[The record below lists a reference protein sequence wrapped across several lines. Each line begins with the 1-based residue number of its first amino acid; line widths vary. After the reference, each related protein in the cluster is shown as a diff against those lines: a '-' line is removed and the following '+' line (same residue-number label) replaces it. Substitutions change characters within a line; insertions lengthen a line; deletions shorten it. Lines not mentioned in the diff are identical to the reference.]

1 MNQLKIILDRLKQ
14 YYNAENNRQ
23 LAQKIGVNY
32 QTLNTWIKRNKIPYD
47 LLHQIGQNENI
58 SIDWLLTGRGEMFL
72 KEAAQNI
79 NNQDGIVIAN
89 SSPINGNITISTN
102 THNKKVTQKEDELL
116 EAYRKLPPKRQQ
128 YYYHKILS
136 DAIEYELKDENN
148 SHSNHL

>member
-1 MNQLKIILDRLKQ
+1 MNNYREIMDRLKLFFNVNSDRKVAEKLGIN
-14 YYNAENNRQ
+14 YNTIKTWSNR
-23 LAQKIGVNY
+23 G
-32 QTLNTWIKRNKIPYD
+32 KIP
-47 LLHQIGQNENI
+47 LEKILSRLQNETIN
-58 SIDWLLTGRGEMFL
+58 IDWLLTGRGEMFL